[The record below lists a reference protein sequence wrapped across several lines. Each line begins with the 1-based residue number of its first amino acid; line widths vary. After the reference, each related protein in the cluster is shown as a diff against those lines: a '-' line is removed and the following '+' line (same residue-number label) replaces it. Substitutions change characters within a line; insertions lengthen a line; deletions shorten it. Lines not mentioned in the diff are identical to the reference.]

1 MSSAAKPQNQP
12 KPGACPWST
21 LVAGALAVGAWFWPG
36 AFDALAYNRAQILHG
51 ECWRLITGHWVHFS
65 ASHLFWDL
73 AILIPAGALLERRNP
88 TALRWTI
95 LLSPLAI
102 SLVLLA
108 FDPTMAIYAGISGV
122 AAGVLVALAVHGLR
136 TEPAARWVWLTV
148 LALFALKVVLETSRG
163 GHPLNPELTA
173 QGVRSVPL
181 AHIVGAAVGATA
193 VLLTQRRNKQNST
206 ANER

>member
-1 MSSAAKPQNQP
+1 MPLKALPTDKSKL
-12 KPGACPWST
+12 GHLPWFT

-51 ECWRLITGHWVHFS
+51 EWWRLITGHWVHFS

-88 TALRWTI
+88 TALRGTI

-102 SLVLLA
+102 SLTLLA
-108 FDPTMAIYAGISGV
+108 FDPAMAIYAGISGV
-122 AAGVLVALAVHGLR
+122 AAGVLVALAAHGLR
-136 TEPAARWVWLTV
+136 TEPATRWVWLAV
-148 LALFALKVVLETSRG
+148 LALFALKVVIETSRG
-163 GHPLNPELTA
+163 GQPLNPELTA

-181 AHIVGAAVGATA
+181 AHIVGAAVGASA
-193 VLLTQRRNKQNST
+193 ALLSRRRNKQNFT
-206 ANER
+206 ANKR

>member
-1 MSSAAKPQNQP
+1 
-12 KPGACPWST
+12 
-21 LVAGALAVGAWFWPG
+21 VGALAVGAWFWPG

-51 ECWRLITGHWVHFS
+51 EWWRLITGHWVHFS

-88 TALRWTI
+88 AALRWTI

-122 AAGVLVALAVHGLR
+122 AAGVLVALAAHGLR
-136 TEPAARWVWLTV
+136 TEPATRWAWLAV
-148 LALFALKVVLETSRG
+148 LALFGLKVVLETRRG
-163 GHPLNPELTA
+163 GQPLNPALAA

-181 AHIVGAAVGATA
+181 AHLVGAAVGAST
-193 VLLTQRRNKQNST
+193 VLLSRLRNKQNLT
-206 ANER
+206 ADER

>member
-1 MSSAAKPQNQP
+1 LFTSAF
-12 KPGACPWST
+12 
-21 LVAGALAVGAWFWPG
+21 VVGAWFWPG

-51 ECWRLITGHWVHFS
+51 EWWRLITGHWVHFT

-73 AILIPAGALLERRNP
+73 AILLPAGALLERRNV

-102 SLVLLA
+102 SLALLT
-108 FDPTMAIYAGISGV
+108 FDPAMAIYAGISGV

-136 TEPAARWVWLTV
+136 TEPATRWVWLAV
-148 LALFALKVVLETSRG
+148 LALFGLKVVLEISRG
-163 GHPLNPELTA
+163 GQPLNPELA
-173 QGVRSVPL
+173 SQGVRSVPL
-181 AHIVGAAVGATA
+181 AHIVGAAVGASA
-193 VLLTQRRNKQNST
+193 VLLSRLRTKQNLT